1 MAKNGISGELTL
13 FNTDKGI
20 LSGTNLSA
28 YQTAILVSN
37 EAKSLS
43 PSDTGLLRNS
53 IMAVSYDGRSN
64 GFNNDSGDKQATKR
78 LTERPRNGSAHVGT
92 ATDYAI
98 WMEFGTSHQDPQPY
112 LRPAID
118 LIAKRKSTEEVI
130 GKYFNDELVKS
141 TKRKDKVI
149 KIK

>member
-20 LSGTNLSA
+20 LSGTNLSS

-37 EAKSLS
+37 QAKALA
-43 PSDTGLLRNS
+43 PADTGLLRNS
-53 IMAVSYDGRSN
+53 IMAISANFRKN
-64 GFNNDSGDKQATKR
+64 GFNNGSGEQASKP
-78 LTERPRNGSAHVGT
+78 LTEKPKARTAHVGT
-92 ATDYAI
+92 AVDYAI
-98 WMEFGTSHQDPQPY
+98 WVEFGTSHQAPQPW
-112 LRPAID
+112 LRPAGD
-118 LIAKRKSTEEVI
+118 LITKRKSTEQVI
-130 GKYFNDELVKS
+130 AKYFNDEIVKS